1 MLEEFQAAA
10 KMPIQTRLRSILLS
24 VRYFGSIFCCS
35 YVSVGVVLGDTA
47 VSSWATLLQSYTQG
61 APDRFDLCG

>member
-24 VRYFGSIFCCS
+24 VRYFCCS
-35 YVSVGVVLGDTA
+35 YISVGVVLGDTA
-47 VSSWATLLQSYTQG
+47 VSSWATLLRSYAQG